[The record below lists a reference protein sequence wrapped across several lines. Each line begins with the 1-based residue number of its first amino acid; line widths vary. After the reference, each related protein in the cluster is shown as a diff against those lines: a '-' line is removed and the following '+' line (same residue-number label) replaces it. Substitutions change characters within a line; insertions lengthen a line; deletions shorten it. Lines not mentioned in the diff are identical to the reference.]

1 MMAVA
6 TAGRPTK
13 GRATRTERRRGSRLR
28 RADHLTG
35 WAFVSPAV
43 LLIAVFGLVPVL
55 WSVLLSFQD
64 TDLTSPGTWS
74 GAANYSKMV
83 HDPVFWQA
91 ARQTL
96 YYCVLFVPITM
107 VLAIPIA
114 VLLNQKVR
122 GMTFY
127 RMAVFAPLVTS
138 TVATGV
144 IFSWLYNPQI
154 GLVNAGLAKLGLPQ
168 QGFFQSTG
176 EALPAVVGMTVWGW
190 LGFAVIIYLSAL
202 QNVPREL
209 MEAAALDGCG
219 RVKAFWKV
227 ELPLLAPAS
236 SFLLVWLTINALQ
249 LFDEVYVTT
258 KGGPLHAST
267 VLVYYLYQ
275 QAFVVFDGGYA
286 AAIGCALFVV
296 ILIVTVV
303 QLWLGRRTSHYEA
316 G

>member
-6 TAGRPTK
+6 TAGR
-13 GRATRTERRRGSRLR
+13 AVRRGSRR
-28 RADHLTG
+28 RGDHLTG

-43 LLIAVFGLVPVL
+43 FLIAIFGLVPVV
-55 WSVLLSFQD
+55 WSLLLSFQQ
-64 TDLTSPGTWS
+64 TDLTSAGTWS
-74 GAANYSKMV
+74 GGANYRRMV

-96 YYCVLFVPITM
+96 LYCVLFVPITM
-107 VLAIPIA
+107 VLAVPIA

-154 GLVNAGLAKLGLPQ
+154 GLVNAGLDKLGLPQ

-202 QNVPREL
+202 QDVPREL

-219 RVKAFWKV
+219 RFRAFWKV

-275 QAFVVFDGGYA
+275 QAFVNFDGGYA

-303 QLWLGRRTSHYEA
+303 QLWLGRRSSHYEA

>member
-1 MMAVA
+1 MMVAA
-6 TAGRPTK
+6 TAGR
-13 GRATRTERRRGSRLR
+13 RRRGRGVR
-28 RADHLTG
+28 TGDHLTG

-43 LLIAVFGLVPVL
+43 LLIAVFGLVPVV
-55 WSVLLSFQD
+55 WSLLLSFQR
-64 TDLTSPGTWS
+64 TDLTSAGSWS
-74 GAANYSKMV
+74 GGANYRRMV

-96 YYCVLFVPITM
+96 LYCVLFVPITM
-107 VLAIPIA
+107 VLAVPIA

-154 GLVNAGLAKLGLPQ
+154 GLINAGLDKLGLPQ

-202 QNVPREL
+202 QNVPGEL

-219 RVKAFWKV
+219 PVRAFWKV
-227 ELPLLAPAS
+227 ELPLLSPAS
-236 SFLLVWLTINALQ
+236 AFLLVWLTINALQ

-275 QAFVVFDGGYA
+275 QAFVDFDGGYA

>member
-1 MMAVA
+1 MAVA
-6 TAGRPTK
+6 TAGR
-13 GRATRTERRRGSRLR
+13 ATRHRRQRSGRRRG
-28 RADHLTG
+28 DQFTG

-43 LLIAVFGLVPVL
+43 VLIAVFGLVPVV
-55 WSVLLSFQD
+55 WSLLLSFQQ
-64 TDLTSPGTWS
+64 TDLTSAGTWS
-74 GAANYSKMV
+74 GAANYRQMV

-96 YYCVLFVPITM
+96 VYCVLFVPITM
-107 VLAIPIA
+107 VLAVPIA

-144 IFSWLYNPQI
+144 IFSWLLNPQI
-154 GLVNAGLAKLGLPQ
+154 GLVNAGLDKLGLPQ

-176 EALPAVVGMTVWGW
+176 EALPAVVAMTVWGW

-219 RVKAFWKV
+219 RLKAFWKV

-275 QAFVVFDGGYA
+275 QAFVNFNGGYA
-286 AAIGCALFVV
+286 AAIGCALFLV
-296 ILIVTVV
+296 ILIVTVI
-303 QLWLGRRTSHYEA
+303 QLRLGRRTSHYEA

>member
-1 MMAVA
+1 MAVA
-6 TAGRPTK
+6 AAGP
-13 GRATRTERRRGSRLR
+13 AVRGSHGRKRPGHKAR
-28 RADHLTG
+28 RSDHIAG
-35 WAFVSPAV
+35 WAFASPAV
-43 LLIAVFGLVPVL
+43 LLIGVFGLLPVV
-55 WSVLLSFQD
+55 WSLVLSFQQ

-74 GAANYSKMV
+74 GTSNYQRMV

-96 YYCVLFVPITM
+96 LYCVLFVPITM
-107 VLAIPIA
+107 GLAVPIA

-154 GLVNAGLAKLGLPQ
+154 GLVNAGLDQLGLPQ
-168 QGFFQSTG
+168 QGFFQSTS
-176 EALPAVVGMTVWGW
+176 EALPSVVGMTVWGW

-219 RVKAFWKV
+219 RVRAFWRV
-227 ELPLLAPAS
+227 ELPLLTPAS
-236 SFLLVWLTINALQ
+236 AFLLVWLTINALQ

-275 QAFVVFDGGYA
+275 QAFVNFDGGYA
-286 AAIGCALFVV
+286 AAIGCAVFVV
-296 ILIVTVV
+296 ILAVTAV
-303 QLWLGRRTSHYEA
+303 QLWLGRRASHYEA
-316 G
+316 S